1 MELRHLRYF
10 VGVAEALSFTKTAKK
25 LHIAART
32 TMWCFALLIKV
43 RKIGVEP
50 DNKRLA
56 RCANT
61 ALTQPRKAKQ
71 MNTLNKETT
80 WNPLREME
88 EAQNR
93 LHRFFVGGF
102 PITPGGGEIHSLAVA
117 DWSPEVDI
125 SEDDQGYLLKAD
137 LPEMKKD
144 DVRVTLEDGIL
155 SVSGE
160 RKCQK
165 EDQKKKFHR
174 IERSF
179 GTFRRSF
186 TLPEDADSTKV
197 TAEFR
202 DGVLKVHLP
211 TTATPKSKAIQVK
224 VA

>member
-1 MELRHLRYF
+1 
-10 VGVAEALSFTKTAKK
+10 
-25 LHIAART
+25 
-32 TMWCFALLIKV
+32 
-43 RKIGVEP
+43 
-50 DNKRLA
+50 
-56 RCANT
+56 
-61 ALTQPRKAKQ
+61 
-71 MNTLNKETT
+71 MNTLNKVIT
-80 WNPLREME
+80 WNPLREMT

-93 LHRFFVGGF
+93 FNPFLWGGF
-102 PITPGGGEIHSLAVA
+102 PNRMGTGEIHSLAVA

-125 SEDDQGYLLKAD
+125 SEDDHGYLLKAD

-160 RKCQK
+160 RKSQK

-186 TLPEDADSTKV
+186 TLPENADSTKV

-211 TTATPKSKAIQVK
+211 TTTTPKSKAIQVK

>member
-1 MELRHLRYF
+1 M
-10 VGVAEALSFTKTAKK
+10 
-25 LHIAART
+25 
-32 TMWCFALLIKV
+32 
-43 RKIGVEP
+43 
-50 DNKRLA
+50 
-56 RCANT
+56 
-61 ALTQPRKAKQ
+61 ALTQCRKVNK
-71 MNTLNKETT
+71 MNTLIT
-80 WNPLREME
+80 WNQLRDM

-93 LHRFFVGGF
+93 FHPFLGGF
-102 PITPGGGEIHSLAVA
+102 PNIPNRMGSGEIDSLAVA

-125 SEDDQGYLLKAD
+125 SEDDHGYLLKAD

-144 DVRVTLEDGIL
+144 DVRVTVEDGVL

-160 RKCQK
+160 RKTEK
-165 EDQKKKFHR
+165 EDLKKKFHR
-174 IERSF
+174 IERCF

-211 TTATPKSKAIQVK
+211 TTPVAKTKATQVK

>member
-1 MELRHLRYF
+1 
-10 VGVAEALSFTKTAKK
+10 
-25 LHIAART
+25 
-32 TMWCFALLIKV
+32 
-43 RKIGVEP
+43 
-50 DNKRLA
+50 
-56 RCANT
+56 
-61 ALTQPRKAKQ
+61 
-71 MNTLNKETT
+71 MNTVNKVIT
-80 WNPLREME
+80 WNPLREMD

-93 LHRFFVGGF
+93 FNRLFVGGF
-102 PITPGGGEIHSLAVA
+102 PNRMGSDEIHSLAVA

-144 DVRVTLEDGIL
+144 DVRVTVEDGIL

-211 TTATPKSKAIQVK
+211 TTPVAKSKATQVK

>member
-1 MELRHLRYF
+1 
-10 VGVAEALSFTKTAKK
+10 
-25 LHIAART
+25 
-32 TMWCFALLIKV
+32 
-43 RKIGVEP
+43 
-50 DNKRLA
+50 
-56 RCANT
+56 
-61 ALTQPRKAKQ
+61 
-71 MNTLNKETT
+71 MNTLNKVTT
-80 WNPLREME
+80 WNPLREMD

-93 LHRFFVGGF
+93 LNQILSGSF
-102 PITPGGGEIHSLAVA
+102 PNRMGSGEIHSMAVA

-144 DVRVTLEDGIL
+144 DVRVTVEEGIL

-160 RKCQK
+160 RKSEK

-197 TAEFR
+197 TADLR
-202 DGVLKVHLP
+202 DGVLRVHLP
-211 TTATPKSKAIQVK
+211 TARIAKSKATQVK

>member
-1 MELRHLRYF
+1 
-10 VGVAEALSFTKTAKK
+10 
-25 LHIAART
+25 
-32 TMWCFALLIKV
+32 
-43 RKIGVEP
+43 
-50 DNKRLA
+50 
-56 RCANT
+56 
-61 ALTQPRKAKQ
+61 
-71 MNTLNKETT
+71 MNTLNKVTT

-88 EAQNR
+88 QATQNR
-93 LHRFFVGGF
+93 FNPFFPGGF
-102 PITPGGGEIHSLAVA
+102 PNRMGSGEIHSLAVA

-137 LPEMKKD
+137 LPEMKKG
-144 DVRVTLEDGIL
+144 DVRVTVEDGVL

-160 RKCQK
+160 RKTQK
-165 EDQKKKFHR
+165 EDHKKKFHR

-197 TAEFR
+197 TAKFR

-211 TTATPKSKAIQVK
+211 TTPVAKSKATQVK